1 LAWIAAFICDL
12 VITPTRV
19 RLSLV
24 ISALALTGCT
34 VGPNYRPPQAQ
45 VPDAWAETADNVA
58 AGEGTV
64 VSWWTLFDD
73 PQLNELVSR
82 AVRSNQNLKL
92 AQARIR
98 QAQAQRMVA
107 AAAGLPS
114 LNATGSYTQYS
125 RSGSAFGGAFSG
137 GTGGG
142 TGGLSP
148 TAFGSGGDLY
158 EAGVDGNWNLD
169 VFGGV
174 RRSVEAANA
183 NIGAAQEDLRDT
195 LVTLL
200 GQVATNYFTIR
211 GNQRRIAVALDNIRT
226 QEETVKLAQGRLEA
240 GLGSRLEVAQAET
253 LLATTESQ
261 LPALEISVRQAIHQ
275 IGVLIG
281 SEPESLLA
289 ELSEPRLLVRPPV
302 EVPVG
307 LPSDLLRRRP
317 DIRRAERQ
325 LAAATAQI
333 GVAVADLFP
342 KLSLT
347 GGYGYQS
354 TQASSLVTPGSQYW
368 SWGPGLTLPLFS
380 GGQIRGNIRV
390 QTAIQEQALATY
402 ENTVLI
408 ALQSV
413 EDAITAYT
421 QTEAAR
427 ASLTRAVDASR
438 EATKISQDLYQKGL
452 VDFLNVLQSE
462 TSLYQAQDRLM
473 QNEQQTLT
481 SLVALFQALGGGWEI
496 FAAKPQTTEKKG

>member
-1 LAWIAAFICDL
+1 VILAL
-12 VITPTRV
+12 V
-19 RLSLV
+19 
-24 ISALALTGCT
+24 LTGCT
-34 VGPNYRPPQAQ
+34 VGPNYRPPEPKA
-45 VPDAWAETADNVA
+45 PDAWAETADDIA
-58 AGEGTV
+58 AGEATV
-64 VSWWTLFDD
+64 VSWWTLFED
-73 PQLNELVSR
+73 PQLTDLVGR

-114 LNATGSYTQYS
+114 LDASGSYTRYS
-125 RSGSAFGGAFSG
+125 RSGSAFGST
-137 GTGGG
+137 TGGAA
-142 TGGLSP
+142 GGLSP

-158 EAGVDGNWNLD
+158 QAGVDGNWNLD

-211 GNQRRIAVALDNIRT
+211 GNQRRIAVALDNLRT
-226 QEETVKLAQGRLEA
+226 QEDTVRVAQGRLEA

-275 IGVLIG
+275 LGVLIG
-281 SEPESLLA
+281 SEPESLLP
-289 ELSEPRLLVRPPV
+289 ELLEPRLLVRPPV

-307 LPSDLLRRRP
+307 LPADLLRRRP

-325 LAAATAQI
+325 LAAATAQV

-354 TQASSLVTPGSQYW
+354 TNASSLVTPGSEYW
-368 SWGPGLTLPLFS
+368 NWGPGLTLPLFS
-380 GGQIRGNIRV
+380 GGQIRGNIQV

-402 ENTVLI
+402 ENTVLT

-438 EATKISQDLYQKGL
+438 EATQISQDLYQKGL

-481 SLVALFQALGGGWEI
+481 SLVALFQALGGGWEVL
-496 FAAKPQTTEKKG
+496 AAEPQTTEKKG